1 MLLSIS
7 TAFNA
12 ITAHAACTVMKAEL
26 TQKMKPSTSRPMG
39 PQMSCPT
46 LCGELA
52 ANGGQRGK
60 GRQDVTRNDSLGDS
74 VDLGVSDFERSHDVS
89 RPLDEARCVLHSRIR
104 PRCDLHCAHR
114 LDHDV

>member
-1 MLLSIS
+1 
-7 TAFNA
+7 
-12 ITAHAACTVMKAEL
+12 MKAEL

-89 RPLDEARCVLHSRIR
+89 RPLDELKSQEGEAPPVLLGLLTHHDRA
-104 PRCDLHCAHR
+104 DEHNA
-114 LDHDV
+114 DHTGDVSESGERNGLVL